1 MNGCFSVKLIADYDE
16 VVDKQVTELYRG
28 ISTYMQE
35 LANKP
40 EVFGADSAARASKYS
55 DIQLDI
61 SMLKL
66 RAMAKEKNSQQIQQ
80 VELLIDSWNK
90 IGELQKLKPSK
101 EMVLNAQSGL
111 EITLTAILKLEIAK
125 KRS

>member
-1 MNGCFSVKLIADYDE
+1 MNGCFSVKLVADYDE
-16 VVDKQVTELYRG
+16 AVDKQVTELYKDVS
-28 ISTYMQE
+28 IYMQE

-40 EVFGADSAARASKYS
+40 EVSGADSAARASKYN
-55 DIQLDI
+55 DIQLNI

-66 RAMAKEKNSQQIQQ
+66 RAVAKEKNNQQIEQT
-80 VELLIDSWNK
+80 ELLTDSWNK